1 MDNEVNMR
9 NGIVSMISAISLVIA
24 SISIALCIGIK
35 TEINSYNN
43 NGKEDINAVKNIDK
57 ALYIAS
63 IEDGYVVIRDNNDA
77 LVEILKTPVS
87 HMCDADREY
96 FEDDIMIY
104 SENELK
110 ALREDFGH

>member
-1 MDNEVNMR
+1 MENEVNMK

-24 SISIALCIGIK
+24 SISIALCLGIK
-35 TEINSYNN
+35 TELNSYNN
-43 NGKEDINAVKNIDK
+43 ASEDINAVKKIDK

-77 LVEILKTPVS
+77 LVEVLKTPVS

-96 FEDDIMIY
+96 FENDIMIY